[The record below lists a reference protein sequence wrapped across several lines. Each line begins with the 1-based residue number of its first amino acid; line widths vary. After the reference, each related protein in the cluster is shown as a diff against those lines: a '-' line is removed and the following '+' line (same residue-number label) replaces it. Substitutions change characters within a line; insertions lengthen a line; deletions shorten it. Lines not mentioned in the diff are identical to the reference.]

1 MEEIQFIVSKL
12 NEPPFSLNMQLV
24 DFDEKSPLE
33 LLQILNDVF
42 SEMDSQM
49 KMDVRDEPEEARA
62 NRMMMFLAM
71 LKFKIPDESR
81 DTFTEGLMY
90 GEKTVVYP
98 ILHWVLQR
106 LPALQKR
113 AYLARYLMPIEVPAD
128 FLQDETLS
136 DIYARYKEM
145 QNEFKAVHKTV
156 DQLRASDLKPGELKA
171 EITQLED
178 ERKQLADKIERL
190 KRQVA
195 SEEGFEAMLAATSR
209 LRQEQEEEAK
219 LAERAREQRFQLHQA
234 EARAA
239 DAGRRLAALK
249 DGAASQNAE
258 AMLRQL
264 EAEVAALAR
273 RSDVVLAG
281 ELSDARRRLQ
291 ELEAARLEPQKTRE
305 DVDQLEAEVE
315 HAQAECQEL
324 REAVEQAL
332 KQRGDQNLIMS
343 RHAAALAAKKL
354 AAKEEEMERLQGER
368 QRVAAEIEEHEG
380 KASAAEGPN
389 REEMKSF
396 ADQLRA
402 KTAQYRALKKEL
414 GELRAESVVLH
425 RTEQVLKARDQNLD
439 DFLRQLETKKG
450 VRGYRE
456 THETLVKAS
465 EQAQMVDA
473 EKGETLDEIS
483 EIVRKITQQ
492 LKEKKGELAP
502 QIKQLRDTRKEYKE
516 VEGEYLKKRSVYEKV
531 AVGLEVEKQELETAC
546 TEKQDGCLQEESRY
560 HYLQCLKHIAEATLD
575 KVRQE
580 EKYQKGEG
588 RLLPEIQ
595 TFQDLY
601 KNKEQQQKNMANQLR
616 KRQKEI
622 KENEGSYMKQRAQFA
637 NLKKLLDIKL
647 NAKKAQA
654 SAKSGLD
661 MFGNDA
667 SDFGSANVM
676 TLDQP

>member
-249 DGAASQNAE
+249 D
-258 AMLRQL
+258 
-264 EAEVAALAR
+264 
-273 RSDVVLAG
+273 

-580 EKYQKGEG
+580 EKYQKGKG